1 MDAPDEPTSS
11 NDGPVTGRCE
21 HCDWNVVVDSYS
33 AVAEAYQ
40 NHLRSEHP
48 RAWLRA

>member
-1 MDAPDEPTSS
+1 MDAPDEPGLPEG
-11 NDGPVTGRCE
+11 GPITGQCE
-21 HCDWNVVVDSYS
+21 HSDWIAVVDSYS

-40 NHLRSEHP
+40 DHLRSAHP